1 MRNATLAKRCLR
13 VRGSQDLETRQQ
25 LLSASIVSC
34 RWSMMWSSSSAGR
47 RGGGIDIV
55 VAVRGKEAVLTHAG
69 LHPDLVR
76 RACGRCDSI
85 FDLLVV
91 DTVLLAL
98 RFSKFDAS
106 FRTLDVLTLGISIT
120 CIVNVV
126 YNRTIW
132 QAHRASVLKL
142 FGGERRRVCIRCVIT
157 GSERKSRFRLR
168 REDSDLIL
176 AMPRLQ

>member
-1 MRNATLAKRCLR
+1 M
-13 VRGSQDLETRQQ
+13 
-25 LLSASIVSC
+25 
-34 RWSMMWSSSSAGR
+34 
-47 RGGGIDIV
+47 

-85 FDLLVV
+85 FYLLVV

-106 FRTLDVLTLGISIT
+106 FRTLDTLTLGISIT

-142 FGGERRRVCIRCVIT
+142 SGGSDVESVYGVLLLDRRGRAGLGFEEKT
-157 GSERKSRFRLR
+157 LT
-168 REDSDLIL
+168 
-176 AMPRLQ
+176 